1 MATSSLPQ
9 AYLQQAVCSSQQC
22 VEVKEKQF
30 NLGDLATNCMSL
42 SGSSVLVAILS
53 LLQVQ
58 NAEKGGAAGVIVAGK
73 QPSPF

>member
-1 MATSSLPQ
+1 M
-9 AYLQQAVCSSQQC
+9 
-22 VEVKEKQF
+22 EVKEKQL

-42 SGSSVLVAILS
+42 SGLSVLVAMLS

>member
-1 MATSSLPQ
+1 MEA
-9 AYLQQAVCSSQQC
+9 
-22 VEVKEKQF
+22 KEKQF

-42 SGSSVLVAILS
+42 SGLSVLVLS

-58 NAEKGGAAGVIVAGK
+58 NAEKGGAAGAIVAGK